1 MRLSKV
7 MHGMNPHLAMTV
19 GVAILAVGAAV
30 GWLGGTIAK
39 SGFDDWRALTR
50 SKSPPPAAPAQ
61 KLEIQASPSVE
72 PTAETLAREQLADLR
87 QRRATEEKEQD
98 RLKSEAA
105 HQKQEA
111 ERLEYT
117 NRAVTT
123 VDRLRQEYIL
133 GHDGV
138 SAGILAGTEPLPE
151 AWVNA
156 RLKAM
161 NMPWVYRIVD
171 SGTTLSPTA
180 GNPYYK
186 P

>member
-7 MHGMNPHLAMTV
+7 MHGMNPQVAMIV

-50 SKSPPPAAPAQ
+50 PKSPPAQ
-61 KLEIQASPSVE
+61 KLEIQASPPSE
-72 PTAETLAREQLADLR
+72 STAETLAREQLADLR
-87 QRRATEEKEQD
+87 RRRAAEEKEQN
-98 RLKSEAA
+98 RLKAEAA

-111 ERLEYT
+111 ERREYS
-117 NRAVTT
+117 NRAVAT

-133 GHDGV
+133 NHDGI
-138 SAGILAGTEPLPE
+138 SAGMLAGTEPLPE

-171 SGTTLSPTA
+171 SGTTLSPTP

-186 P
+186 F